1 MIHGLTYEV
10 GSDGSL
16 PRLGVLRK
24 GAAKPNDKQP
34 GRDLGERLRF
44 VGADDDIQADWVA
57 MFGSDLVEEVDVL
70 LPYATVDEC
79 WAAWRESYTA
89 GGLKVRC
96 DGRNHVL
103 WQRPDGTYSTDPVP
117 CPGASC
123 DCKPVGRLEVI
134 VPQFERLGVIT
145 VTTTSLNDIRAID
158 GAIRSMAVRFVARGG
173 LAGIPMTLSR
183 IMRKISTPG
192 DGGKRKRVPCW
203 LLHLE
208 PTVEWVRHM
217 YAIATR
223 TPGGMLPG
231 VGPSSGPSGGAAL
244 PRPVDVATGEVIDG
258 VATERAESE
267 APGANGWTQRIEG
280 CKSVLELS
288 NLLVTEIAAI
298 EPPAYRENVRQ
309 MAYRH
314 IAKQV
319 NHAAHAMTAGALKTA
334 DRLLNQIPRET
345 DGWNAAMDAVI
356 QRGDELTRAAGRAA

>member
-16 PRLGVLRK
+16 PRLGTLRK
-24 GAAKPNDKQP
+24 GSPKPNEKQP

-57 MFGSDLVEEVDVL
+57 MFGGDTIEEVDVI

-79 WAAWRESYTA
+79 WQAWRESYTA

-96 DGRNHVL
+96 DGRQHVL

-158 GAIRSMAVRFVARGG
+158 GAIRSMAVRFSARGG

-208 PTVEWVRHM
+208 PTVEWIRHM

-231 VGPSSGPSGGAAL
+231 GGPGGGGAAL
-244 PRPVDVATGEVIDG
+244 PAPHDHGSGEVIDG
-258 VATERAESE
+258 VVVEG
-267 APGANGWTQRIEG
+267 GASGYTNGWTDRING
-280 CKSVLELS
+280 CESVKTLS
-288 NLLVTEIAAI
+288 GWMTTDIAALQ
-298 EPPAYRENVRQ
+298 PDAYRENVLQ
-309 MAYRH
+309 LAYRR
-314 IAKQV
+314 ITYLIRAGAPV
-319 NHAAHAMTAGALKTA
+319 MTANGAKVAAGIL
-334 DRLLNQIPRET
+334 DSLPQET

-356 QRGDELTRAAGRAA
+356 HRQNEIAADGAGRAAA